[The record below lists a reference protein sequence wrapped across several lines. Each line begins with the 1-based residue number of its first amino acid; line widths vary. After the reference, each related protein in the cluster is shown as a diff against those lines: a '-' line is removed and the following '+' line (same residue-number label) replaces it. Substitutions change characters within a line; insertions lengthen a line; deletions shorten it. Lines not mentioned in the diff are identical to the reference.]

1 MEYHKIQSVYKR
13 DPATKNKRF
22 LIGEFSTLEFRML
35 ENIQW
40 IGTEKVDG
48 TNIRLYPDGRI
59 CGKTDS
65 SQLHP
70 GLEEYLKPISERLKK
85 LDLPSNSVLYG
96 EGYGAKI
103 QNGEHYL
110 SDRQGFVLFDA
121 WVDGNFQSRKSV
133 AAMGII
139 LDVPVCPILSFNTL
153 PGWALAIA
161 TGQYRESL
169 LHPGAKNEGV
179 VLRPTVELKTRT
191 GERVISK
198 LKFKDFG
205 L

>member
-22 LIGEFSTLEFRML
+22 LIGEFSIPEFQILEC
-35 ENIQW
+35 IQW
-40 IGTEKVDG
+40 AGTEKVDG
-48 TNIRLYPDGRI
+48 TNVRLYCDGRI
-59 CGKTDS
+59 RGRTENA
-65 SQLHP
+65 QLHT
-70 GLEEYLKPISERLKK
+70 GLVERLNQISGR
-85 LDLPSNSVLYG
+85 LQVLGLPEDAVLYG

-103 QNGEHYL
+103 QNGGHYL
-110 SDRQGFVLFDA
+110 GDRQGFVLFDILIN
-121 WVDGNFQSRKSV
+121 GNFQPRESV
-133 AAMGII
+133 QDIGNR
-139 LDVPVCPILSFNTL
+139 LGVPICPLLGTKTL
-153 PGWALAIA
+153 LGWTEAIA